1 MSTARILL
9 RPALFLMVTHAVA
22 AAQATPPGKPD
33 DRTPRLLTV
42 RRLCIGQFAGEESDA
57 AVAKEIAIASLYAS
71 KKFVITEKCDGADAV
86 LKGALI
92 EKSGFKAQSEGEG
105 TSFAGASGS
114 ARGSVVG
121 ALAEF
126 GALGLGGS
134 EKLSSAETRRHAS
147 VSLRLVD
154 KDGEVLWAHS
164 FDSPGGKSKGALAD
178 AVDRTI
184 RSLIREVEKLQKP
197 APVGQR

>member
-1 MSTARILL
+1 
-9 RPALFLMVTHAVA
+9 MVTHAVA

-114 ARGSVVG
+114 A
-121 ALAEF
+121 E
-126 GALGLGGS
+126 
-134 EKLSSAETRRHAS
+134 ELSSAETRRHAS